1 MTRTVVAT
9 GVFAGGGGQW
19 REYNDGARA
28 YWATD
33 PETGKTVA
41 THFNDGKGHVFDKDL
56 RTGIETYHNY
66 NAGTHRVKNL
76 NTGEVRF
83 YGPGGSSY
91 KILRSGD
98 TNA

>member
-9 GVFAGGGGQW
+9 GELAGGWNW

-28 YWATD
+28 YWQTD
-33 PETGKTVA
+33 PGTDKTMVRS
-41 THFNDGKGHVFDKDL
+41 FNDGKGHEFNKNL
-56 RTGIETYHNY
+56 ETGIETYY
-66 NAGTHRVKNL
+66 NDNTNTRREKDL
-76 NTGEVRF
+76 NTGEVLV